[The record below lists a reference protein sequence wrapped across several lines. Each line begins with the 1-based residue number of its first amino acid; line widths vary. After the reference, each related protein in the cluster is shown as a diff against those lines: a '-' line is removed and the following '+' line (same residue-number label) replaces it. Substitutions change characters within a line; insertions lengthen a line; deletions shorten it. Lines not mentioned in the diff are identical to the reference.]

1 LDYDHDYKR
10 VPELASLEPGPGA
23 ERLEACIDGIE
34 RTVPYWILTLG
45 VTGLLFVSLWMGG
58 ALAEKFE
65 NVLLGFFPAGFVC
78 VLSMILYYFGRL
90 FLIRRE
96 ARKRAGGRGE

>member
-1 LDYDHDYKR
+1 MNYEHDFRK
-10 VPELASLEPGPGA
+10 VPELAALEPGPGA
-23 ERLEACIDGIE
+23 ELLEACKDGIE

-45 VTGLLFVSLWMGG
+45 ATGLLFLSLWAGG
-58 ALAEKFE
+58 VLAERYG

-78 VLSMILYYFGRL
+78 VLAMVLYYFGRL

-96 ARKRAGGRGE
+96 AGRIRGKRK